1 MYTVHYDFHVLPALW
16 SIPVGLLGQTY
27 DVIMSGFFG
36 SKYPGSARAVLWL
49 LE

>member
-27 DVIMSGFFG
+27 DVIMSGFFWFKV
-36 SKYPGSARAVLWL
+36 SR
-49 LE
+49 